1 MKAKVSGVKQMIVP
15 ALGVGAGMLASPK
28 VASLHPTLAKYPE
41 LSPLILLVVAIL
53 LLGVKKA
60 RSFGIGLGAV
70 ALVFLIIAL
79 YNRVKTKAAPAGAPT
94 NGGKPIPYGEP
105 GHEPYTDPFLEGI
118 GGGHWWEQA

>member
-28 VASLHPTLAKYPE
+28 VAGLHPTFAKYPE

-60 RSFGIGLGAV
+60 RTFGIGLGAV

-79 YNRVKTKAAPAGAPT
+79 YNRVKAKAAPAGAAAPT
-94 NGGKPIPYGEP
+94 NGGVPAPEYEPECWGIP
-105 GHEPYTDPFLEGI
+105 
-118 GGGHWWEQA
+118 GGGVPSM

>member
-28 VASLHPTLAKYPE
+28 VAGLHPTLAKYPE
-41 LSPLILLVVAIL
+41 LSPLILLVVAVL

-79 YNRVKTKAAPAGAPT
+79 YNRIKSKVAVAAPPT
-94 NGGKPIPYGEP
+94 NGGVPAPEYEPEWWGIP
-105 GHEPYTDPFLEGI
+105 
-118 GGGHWWEQA
+118 GGGVPSM